1 MTAPRIDFARI
12 ASVALQQAESL
23 LSVWVP
29 GGKVVGQEYK
39 GVNPTRAD
47 RHEGSFSINIRTGA
61 WGDFATNDAGL
72 DLVSLYAYLEFDD
85 DNVKA
90 AVHLA
95 RELGIPDAAPLTD
108 EQLQG
113 GPRKPPRPRVEKP
126 KAEAKPKRE
135 SNWRPVLPVP
145 ENAPE
150 PPVAHEFR
158 GRPELRW
165 AYHDAEGRLLGYV
178 CRFKTSDGG
187 KDVIPLTFCRHVENG
202 RARWSWMSFPEPRP
216 LYGLDLLAQ
225 HPQATVLL
233 VEGEKCADA
242 GNAHLLDHGYVL
254 ASWPGGGK
262 AIDKA
267 DWSPLAGRRVI
278 TWADCDAQRRKL
290 SRAEIEAGKDPEA
303 EPILPAEQ
311 QPGVKAMAKIRD
323 KLAALGCE
331 LLDVMIP
338 EPGEVPGGWDIA
350 DAINEGMVGEAL
362 AQHIEAHAE
371 LCQPAGDTP
380 EAPEPPEHLEEAAQ
394 ALADQD
400 DAQGSAKVL
409 HLVRGGRGDDDAP
422 DSAAQAK
429 GKKQRLPDEEAWR
442 YALKWERDGLSDC
455 LANCF
460 DILLNRPEWQ
470 GVVAFDEFAQRIVKL
485 KPPPYAGG
493 VAGEWLESDST
504 YTAIWLTR
512 REGVTPSSVRVLE
525 AVDALARL
533 NTIHPVRDWLTSLPA
548 WDGVER
554 LSHWITD
561 YLGAEP
567 SEYVRLV
574 SRWYLIGMVK
584 RVMEPGCQHDYT
596 LVLEGSQGKRK
607 SSAFRALADPWFDDT
622 DINLENKDSMSH
634 LQGVWIHEFAELG
647 SFARSEEKRQKSYLT
662 RRWDKYRPSYAR
674 LEVKVPRQTVF
685 GGTTNEWEWN
695 KDPTGGRRFWPVMCT
710 DKLNTEGLRAARE
723 QLFAEALAAYRAKEQ
738 NWPTEEQ
745 QAELFDPEQLKRQ
758 MPEAL
763 VDVLHDWVFKQIKPF
778 SMAEA
783 LMQNGID
790 ASKLT
795 RDMSTRAGIALRQL
809 GCRRVEK
816 RNGMT
821 RYWYE
826 PPPRESTS
834 PTPPTPADD
843 PAPEAGTPA
852 QQGHSGAEEVRHAPI

>member
-12 ASVALQQAESL
+12 AAVALQQAENL
-23 LSVWVP
+23 LSLWVP
-29 GGKVVGQEYK
+29 GGKVLGHEYK

-47 RHEGSFSINIRTGA
+47 RHEGSFSVNVVTGA
-61 WGDFATNDAGL
+61 WGDFATDDKGG
-72 DLVSLYAYLEFDD
+72 DLVSLYAYLQFDG

-113 GPRKPPRPRVEKP
+113 GPRQPPRPRVEKP
-126 KAEAKPKRE
+126 KAEVKPKRE

-145 ENAPE
+145 DNAPG

-165 AYHDAEGRLLGYV
+165 AYRDAEGRLLGYV
-178 CRFKTSDGG
+178 CRFKTSDGE
-187 KDVIPLTFCRHVENG
+187 KTVIPLTFCRHVENG
-202 RARWSWMSFPEPRP
+202 RGRWNWMAFPEPRP

-233 VEGEKCADA
+233 VEGEKCVDA
-242 GNAHLLDHGYVL
+242 GNAQLLDYGYV
-254 ASWPGGGK
+254 AACWPGGSK

-311 QPGVKAMAKIRD
+311 QPGVKAMANIRAT
-323 KLAALGCE
+323 LAALGCE

-350 DAINEGMVGEAL
+350 DAIADGMVGEAL
-362 AQHIEAHAE
+362 AQHIQTHAK
-371 LCQPAGDTP
+371 LCQPAGEAPD
-380 EAPEPPEHLEEAAQ
+380 APEPPEHLEEAAQ

-400 DAQGSAKVL
+400 TAEA
-409 HLVRGGRGDDDAP
+409 ANP
-422 DSAAQAK
+422 NAAAQATGSK
-429 GKKQRLPDEEAWR
+429 RKQREADDRAWWWE
-442 YALKWERDGLSDC
+442 LKRDRDGPTDC

-470 GVVAFDEFAQRIVKL
+470 GVVAFDEFAQRVKKL

-493 VAGEWLESDST
+493 EAGDWTDTDSS

-512 REGVTPSSVRVLE
+512 KEGISPSSVRVHE
-525 AVDALARL
+525 AVEALARL
-533 NTIHPVRDWLTSLPA
+533 HAFHPVRDWLKSLPE
-548 WDGVER
+548 WDGTDR
-554 LSHWITD
+554 LSHWIAD
-561 YLGAEP
+561 YLGAEDT
-567 SEYVRLV
+567 EYVRLV
-574 SRWYLIGMVK
+574 GRWYVIGMVK
-584 RVMEPGCQHDYT
+584 RVMDPGCQHDYC
-596 LVLEGSQGKRK
+596 LVLEGAQGKRK
-607 SSAFRALADPWFDDT
+607 SSAFRVLAEPWFDDT
-622 DINLENKDSMSH
+622 DIDLNHKDGIGA
-634 LQGVWIHEFAELG
+634 LQGVWLHEFSELG
-647 SFARSEEKRQKSYLT
+647 SLAKAEEKKQKSFLA
-662 RRWDKYRPSYAR
+662 RRVDKFRPTYAR
-674 LEVKVPRQTVF
+674 LDVSVPRQIVF

-710 DKLNTEGLRAARE
+710 ERLDIEGLRAVRE
-723 QLFAEALAAYRAKEQ
+723 QLFAEALVAYRANEQ
-738 NWPTEEQ
+738 NWPSEQQ
-745 QAELFDPEQLKRQ
+745 QAEIFDPEQLKRQ

-778 SMAEA
+778 SLAEA

-816 RNGMT
+816 RNGMV

-826 PPPRESTS
+826 PPPRE
-834 PTPPTPADD
+834 A
-843 PAPEAGTPA
+843 APIEPRPSVEPGTGTPA
-852 QQGHSGAEEVRHAPI
+852 QPGQGTTSEVRHAPI

>member
-29 GGKVVGQEYK
+29 GGKVVGHEYK

-61 WGDFATNDAGL
+61 WGDFATDDAGL

-165 AYHDAEGRLLGYV
+165 AYRDAEGRLLGYV

-202 RARWSWMSFPEPRP
+202 RARWSWMAFPEPRP

-225 HPQATVLL
+225 HPLATVLL
-233 VEGEKCADA
+233 VEGEKCVDA
-242 GNAHLLDHGYVL
+242 GNAQLLDFGYVL
-254 ASWPGGGK
+254 ISWPGGGK
-262 AIDKA
+262 AIEKA
-267 DWSPLAGRRVI
+267 DWSPLADRRVI

-350 DAINEGMVGEAL
+350 DAISDGMVGEAL

-371 LCQPAGDTP
+371 LCQPAGATP
-380 EAPEPPEHLEEAAQ
+380 EAPEPPEHLQEAAQ

-400 DAQGSAKVL
+400 AVAN
-409 HLVRGGRGDDDAP
+409 P
-422 DSAAQAK
+422 DPNAAAQAN

-442 YALKWERDGLSDC
+442 YALKWDRDGLSDC

-470 GVVAFDEFAQRIVKL
+470 GVVAFDEFAQRVKKL

-493 VAGEWLESDST
+493 EAGDWTDADSS

-512 REGVTPSSVRVLE
+512 REGITPSSVRVHE
-525 AVDALARL
+525 AVEALARL
-533 NTIHPVRDWLTSLPA
+533 HAFHPVRDWLKSLPE
-548 WDGVER
+548 WDGTER
-554 LSHWITD
+554 LSHWVAD
-561 YLGAEP
+561 YLGAEDT
-567 SEYVRLV
+567 EYVRLV
-574 SRWYLIGMVK
+574 GRWYVIGMVK
-584 RVMEPGCQHDYT
+584 RVMDPGCQHDYC
-596 LVLEGSQGKRK
+596 LVLEGAQGKRK
-607 SSAFRALADPWFDDT
+607 SSAFRVLAEPWFDDT
-622 DINLENKDSMSH
+622 DIDLNHKDGIGA
-634 LQGVWIHEFAELG
+634 LQGVWLHEFSELG
-647 SFARSEEKRQKSYLT
+647 SLAKAEEKKQKSFLA
-662 RRWDKYRPSYAR
+662 RRVDKFRPTYAR
-674 LEVKVPRQTVF
+674 LDVSVPRQIVF

-710 DKLNTEGLRAARE
+710 ERLDIEGLRAMRE
-723 QLFAEALAAYRAKEQ
+723 QLFAEALVAYHANEQ
-738 NWPTEEQ
+738 NWPTEDQ
-745 QAELFDPEQLKRQ
+745 QREIFDPEQLKRQ

-778 SMAEA
+778 SLAEA

-826 PPPRESTS
+826 PPPKE
-834 PTPPTPADD
+834 D
-843 PAPEAGTPA
+843 APIAPRPSVEPGTGTPA
-852 QQGHSGAEEVRHAPI
+852 QPGQGTPSEVRHAPI

>member
-1 MTAPRIDFARI
+1 MSGRIDFERI
-12 ASVALQQAESL
+12 KAAVLAQAATL
-23 LSVWVP
+23 VPAWLP
-29 GGKVVGQEYK
+29 GGKWVGHEYK
-39 GVNPTRAD
+39 AVNPTRAD
-47 RHEGSFSINIRTGA
+47 RNDGSFSINCNTGA
-61 WGDFATNDAGL
+61 WGDFATDDAGL
-72 DLVSLYAYLEFDD
+72 DLISLYAYLHHDG
-85 DNVKA
+85 DNVRA
-90 AVHLA
+90 AVELA
-95 RELGIPDAAPLTD
+95 RDLGIPEAAPIHD

-158 GRPELRW
+158 GKPELRW
-165 AYHDAEGRLLGYV
+165 AYHDADGRLLGYV
-178 CRFKTSDGG
+178 CRFRTSDGG
-187 KDVIPLTFCRHVENG
+187 KDVIPLTFCAHVENG
-202 RARWSWMSFPEPRP
+202 RGRWSWMAFPEPRP
-216 LYGLDLLAQ
+216 LYGLDRIAQ
-225 HPQATVLL
+225 HPDATVII

-242 GNAHLLDHGYVL
+242 GHAELLALGYVC
-254 ASWPGGGK
+254 ASWPGGSK
-262 AIDKA
+262 AIDKS
-267 DWSPLAGRRVI
+267 DWSPLTGRRVI

-290 SRAEIEAGKDPEA
+290 TRAEIEAGKDPEA

-323 KLAALGCE
+323 KLAPLGCE

-338 EPGEVPGGWDIA
+338 EPGEVAGGWDIA
-350 DAINEGMVGEAL
+350 DAIADGMVGNAL
-362 AQHIEAHAE
+362 AQHIEVHAE
-371 LCQPAGDTP
+371 LCQPAA
-380 EAPEPPEHLEEAAQ
+380 EAPDQPEPPEHLQEAAQ

-400 DAQGSAKVL
+400 TAEGSSSNA
-409 HLVRGGRGDDDAP
+409 
-422 DSAAQAK
+422 AAQAK
-429 GKKQRLPDEEAWR
+429 GKKQRLPDEEEWR
-442 YALKWERDGLSDC
+442 YGLKWRGGALDDC

-512 REGVTPSSVRVLE
+512 KEGVTPSSVRVLE

-533 NTIHPVRDWLTSLPA
+533 NSIHPVRDWLTSLPA

-561 YLGAEP
+561 FLGAEP

-596 LVLEGSQGKRK
+596 LVLEGSQGRRK
-607 SSAFRALADPWFDDT
+607 SSAFRALADPWFEDT

-710 DKLNTEGLRAARE
+710 DKLDTEGLRAARE
-723 QLFAEALAAYRAKEQ
+723 HLFAEALAAYRAKEQ

-778 SMAEA
+778 PMAEA

-795 RDMSTRAGIALRQL
+795 RDMQTRAGIALRQL

-816 RNGMT
+816 RNGMV

-826 PPPRESTS
+826 PPPRESAS
-834 PTPPTPADD
+834 PTPPTPSDG
-843 PAPEAGTPA
+843 PMPHTGTPA
-852 QQGHSGAEEVRHAPI
+852 QQGQGGAEEVRHAPI